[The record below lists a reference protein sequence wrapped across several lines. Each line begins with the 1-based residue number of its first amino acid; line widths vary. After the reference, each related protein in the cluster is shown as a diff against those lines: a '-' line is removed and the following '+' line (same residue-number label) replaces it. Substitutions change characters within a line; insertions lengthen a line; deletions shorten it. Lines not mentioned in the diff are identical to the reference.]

1 MANLS
6 LIEQIERIYRTSEE
20 KGFSNDLFKEFKKD
34 LTALSK
40 YFGLTIQQSY
50 WMSIIFF
57 HILENDSTC
66 SFKDLKQLLEL
77 SPVELIKQLKTIDE
91 VVALGFL
98 IKKNQTRRNT
108 KINMPTSVYFN
119 INPEIS
125 RAIIYGE
132 PIESKKEVKI
142 ETVLDFIEQG
152 NELIAELHE
161 TDADNAYL
169 ISKYLKL
176 KENLNFGFLD
186 FLKENK
192 ISPQSELFLLY
203 VVWSTL
209 SGNTSV
215 DGDDFFKV
223 IFNSRKDR
231 IRYVQSLLNKKDEVI
246 FNDVLEIE
254 EGFFPGDVSY
264 VLTPKTRNALKEE
277 NVLIGGGENYNFD
290 LIKPEN
296 VTDKKLVLPEK
307 TQIAYNELDHI
318 IREENYEGLI
328 NRLEAKKLPKSVN
341 ILLYGAP
348 GTGKTEM
355 VYQLA
360 KTNNREVIRVNISD
374 VKSKW
379 FGDSEKMIKR
389 IFSDYREF
397 SKGRKIKPILLFNEA
412 DGVIGKRFSHVD
424 TPIAASMNAMQN
436 IILEEMENFEGILI
450 ATTNLEN
457 NFDSAFERRFLYKVQ
472 FFKPGK
478 KEQEALWKV
487 KLNSPEIES
496 DIQKLVADFD
506 LTGAQIEN
514 VVRRTEIQA
523 ILYNKPVNFEML
535 KTICTEEEV
544 GFSKNNKMMQI
555 GFQK

>member
-6 LIEQIERIYRTSEE
+6 LIEKIERIYRTSEQN
-20 KGFSNDLFKEFKKD
+20 GFTTDLFSEHKKE
-34 LTALSK
+34 LTILSK
-40 YFGLTIQQSY
+40 YYGLTVQQSY
-50 WMSIIFF
+50 WLSFIFF
-57 HILENDSTC
+57 YILENDSTC
-66 SFKDLKQLLEL
+66 SFKDIKQILQM
-77 SPVELIKQLKTIDE
+77 SPVELIKQLKLIDE
-91 VVALGFL
+91 VVAKGFL

-108 KINMPTSVYFN
+108 KTNMPTSVYYN
-119 INPEIS
+119 INPDVS
-125 RAIIYGE
+125 KAIIYGE
-132 PIESKKEVKI
+132 PIEAKAEVKI
-142 ETVLDFIEQG
+142 DTLLDFIEQG

-161 TDADNAYL
+161 NESDKSYL

-223 IFNSRKDR
+223 VFSSRKDR
-231 IRYVQSLLNKKDEVI
+231 IRYIQSLLNKKEEVI

-254 EGFFPGDVSY
+254 EGFFPGDISY

-307 TQIAYNELDHI
+307 TQVSYNELDHI

-328 NRLEAKKLPKSVN
+328 NRLEAKKLPKNVN
-341 ILLYGAP
+341 ILLYGSP

-360 KTNNREVIRVNISD
+360 KANNREVILVNISD

-412 DGVIGKRFSHVD
+412 DGIIGKRFNHVD
-424 TPIAASMNAMQN
+424 NPIAFSLNAMQN

-450 ATTNLEN
+450 ATTNLEK

-472 FFKPGK
+472 FEKPGK

-487 KLNSPEIES
+487 KLNAPEFNNEIE
-496 DIQKLVADFD
+496 KLVEDYD

-514 VVRRTEIQA
+514 VVRRTEIQS
-523 ILYNKPVNFEML
+523 ILYNKTLNFEML
-535 KTICTEEEV
+535 KSICNEEST
-544 GFSKNNKMMQI
+544 GFSRNGKTVQI